1 MNIFFFF
8 SFVGCLSSQ
17 PQSEFIESEERKREQ
32 DSSGVRKRERERETN
47 EREMRERE
55 RVCVNQ
61 TTDRMLHRIII
72 EKKRR
77 N

>member
-32 DSSGVRKRERERETN
+32 DSSGVRKRERERE
-47 EREMRERE
+47 RQMRE
-55 RVCVNQ
+55 
-61 TTDRMLHRIII
+61 
-72 EKKRR
+72 K
-77 N
+77 